1 MDEYKEKCNEDFAP
15 KGLVTRTTIQVDTE
29 FSDMGEY
36 YDVDIAFE
44 FTQRE
49 RPYTVLGGMQDEWVY
64 LRGSA
69 KFSDDNLNVFRVYI
83 KPNLSRTRIN
93 SRIPSWQDGI
103 ADAVAH
109 VVASG
114 IGEAVEMVLESYH
127 ADQFRIEPGDIE
139 DILMDDYDYYDTG
152 VHTRIKI

>member
-1 MDEYKEKCNEDFAP
+1 MMDEYKEKYNDDP
-15 KGLVTRTTIQVDTE
+15 KGVVTRTTIQVDTE

-49 RPYTVLGGMQDEWVY
+49 RPYTVLGGIQDEWVY
-64 LRGSA
+64 LQGSA
-69 KFSDDNLNVFRVYI
+69 KFSDDNLNVFTVYI
-83 KPNLSRTRIN
+83 TPNLERTYGF
-93 SRIPSWQDGI
+93 Q
-103 ADAVAH
+103 AH
-109 VVASG
+109 VVAKG

-139 DILMDDYDYYDTG
+139 DILMDDYDYYDVG

>member
-1 MDEYKEKCNEDFAP
+1 MMDEYKEKYNDDP
-15 KGLVTRTTIQVDTE
+15 KGVVTRTTIQVDTE

-49 RPYTVLGGMQDEWVY
+49 RPYTVLGGIQDEWVY
-64 LRGSA
+64 LQGSA

-83 KPNLSRTRIN
+83 TPNLSRTYPNR
-93 SRIPSWQDGI
+93 PDGI
-103 ADAVAH
+103 AEPVAH
-109 VVASG
+109 VVAKG

-139 DILMDDYDYYDTG
+139 DILMDDYDYYDAG